1 MSEQTKQEG
10 EFKLKKNKVPTVKI
24 NKAADVA
31 KVDLSTKKEEEN
43 AIQEQSANESV
54 LQPEQS
60 KMELPG
66 VEQENAQQKN
76 ITSEAKEEE
85 ITVINIKEELP
96 VISEEEVNA
105 LEDKVTEAIEDAQNT
120 GKRLPENIEKLVSF
134 MEETG
139 GSIEDYI
146 RLNTDYSSVSPEAL
160 LKEYY
165 KKTKP
170 HLDLDEIEFYMDET
184 FAYDEDEDDERE
196 IKKKRIAFKE
206 EVGKAKAFLE
216 ETKKKYYD
224 EIKVRPSTSAE
235 QQKAIDFFNRYKQ
248 DQQQVEQKHLN
259 FKETTKKFFTQ
270 EFKGFDFNA
279 GGKNFKVSLQNTDAV
294 AERQSNIT
302 NLLKKFLNDTGE
314 VTDIT
319 GYHKAMYA
327 AENADTLANHFYE
340 QGKADAIKE
349 MLAKSNN
356 ISTEPRQTSSGEIF
370 VNGFKVKA
378 INGVDSTKLKIK
390 SKF

>member
-76 ITSEAKEEE
+76 ITSETKEEE

-96 VISEEEVNA
+96 EISEEEVNA

>member
-10 EFKLKKNKVPTVKI
+10 EFKLKKNKVPTVKM

-43 AIQEQSANESV
+43 AVQEQSANESV
-54 LQPEQS
+54 LQPEQP
-60 KMELPG
+60 KVELSG

-96 VISEEEVNA
+96 EISEEEVNA

-120 GKRLPENIEKLVSF
+120 GKRLPENVEKLVSF

-279 GGKNFKVSLQNTDAV
+279 GGKNFKVNLQNTDAV

>member
-10 EFKLKKNKVPTVKI
+10 EFKLKKNKVPTVKM

-31 KVDLSTKKEEEN
+31 KVDLSTKKEEED

-54 LQPEQS
+54 LQSEQP
-60 KMELPG
+60 KVELSG
-66 VEQENAQQKN
+66 VEQENAKQKN
-76 ITSEAKEEE
+76 ITSETKEEE

-96 VISEEEVNA
+96 AISEEEVNA
-105 LEDKVTEAIEDAQNT
+105 LEDKVNEAIEDAQNT

-170 HLDLDEIEFYMDET
+170 HLDLEEIEFYMDET

-302 NLLKKFLNDTGE
+302 NLLKKFLNDNGE